1 MIYANEVY
9 NYLSKKRII
18 FTLNA
23 TRRRLMTFQAI
34 FITLLGGA
42 SSGQQFQESIVMS
55 LVANLTTAQL
65 VIYILQFNLRKKRR
79 YLILILYIL
88 LYNNIYNINIKIKS

>member
-1 MIYANEVY
+1 
-9 NYLSKKRII
+9 
-18 FTLNA
+18 
-23 TRRRLMTFQAI
+23 MTFQAI

-65 VIYILQFNLRKKRR
+65 VICILQFNLRKKEAIP
-79 YLILILYIL
+79 Y
-88 LYNNIYNINIKIKS
+88 INIIYIII

>member
-1 MIYANEVY
+1 MQMKYIIIFQ
-9 NYLSKKRII
+9 KKRILLA
-18 FTLNA
+18 LNA
-23 TRRRLMTFQAI
+23 TRRRLMKFQAI

-65 VIYILQFNLRKKRR
+65 VICILHRNAIQ
-79 YLILILYIL
+79 
-88 LYNNIYNINIKIKS
+88 YN